1 MTRCHCVIE
10 KKQKKG
16 AFMTSVVEQIGKDS
30 QIVEFNIVPMWHEI
44 QGEDKRHSSG
54 MQHHI
59 RVAEGTCIIPREV
72 LKQCGLNADHSA
84 KVTVKKIRENG
95 EWTTIV
101 NEENISKVSSLYRQV
116 FRTLEKAW
124 KMFEK
129 ELKKPAKKA

>member
-1 MTRCHCVIE
+1 MTT
-10 KKQKKG
+10 QL
-16 AFMTSVVEQIGKDS
+16 EQIGKDS
-30 QIVEFNIVPMWHEI
+30 QIVEFNLAPVWHEI
-44 QGEDKRHSSG
+44 QGEDKRHTNG
-54 MQHHI
+54 YQHHI

-72 LKQCGLNADHSA
+72 LKQCGLTSDHPA

-129 ELKKPAKKA
+129 ELKKSHKKA